1 MMINLRKYSWPLC
14 LYTLTMLLIYISY
27 AVSQSLLDFAPAFI
41 GVTPMERSM
50 KLMLYTNFWT
60 GIGFLSLAGLRYLAF
75 PKAPPHR
82 LNYAL
87 GLVSL
92 LSLPGIYAGG
102 TFFMAFLALF
112 MLTGGAFGAAAHY
125 HTARSV
131 PAELRGR
138 FVAVALTF
146 TVLIQYGLTS
156 LFGTPSPWLISLIV
170 SVTVLIA
177 RQNIPSGRETATPV
191 CSEREPAPS
200 PIFIGLLILLTF
212 LLALLHG
219 ASDSLAVA
227 YYMEFDES
235 LFSAVPRLFF
245 PLGVLAAGYL
255 ADLQRRKFLLPV
267 TALTML
273 FRLINIFYFAHEGN
287 IFFNLCFDYFVESFC
302 LICYIVYFLDLAI
315 RTDKPVLWAGMGR
328 AIALPVTALSANLF
342 GAIIHDFSM
351 GSFLAFYILCLGSLN
366 ILFYNERFRERLEI
380 LPWETA
386 PLSGS
391 VETAAIPLRVTI
403 TDTHGQHLA
412 EYQERY
418 AFTPREM
425 DVLAEIL
432 QETPTAVMA
441 EKLGVKERTIKYHI
455 ANILHKTGTQNQPE
469 LRLLLRMQSCKQ

>member
-1 MMINLRKYSWPLC
+1 MTNLQKYIWPLC
-14 LYTLTMLLIYISY
+14 FYTMAMLFIYMSY
-27 AVSQSLLDFAPAFI
+27 AVSQSLLAFAPAFI
-41 GVTPMERSM
+41 GAAPMERSM
-50 KLMLYTNFWT
+50 KLMLYTNTWT
-60 GIGFLSLAGLRYLAF
+60 GIGFLSLAGLKYLAF
-75 PKAPPHR
+75 PLAPPHR

-112 MLTGGAFGAAAHY
+112 MVTGGAFGAAAHY

-138 FVAVALTF
+138 FVAVALTL
-146 TVLIQYGLTS
+146 TVLIQYGLTAC
-156 LFGTPSPWLISLIV
+156 LGTPSLGLVSL
-170 SVTVLIA
+170 VLLANVFIA
-177 RQNIPSGRETATPV
+177 RQTVRADGETDTPV
-191 CSEREPAPS
+191 CTERAPAPS
-200 PIFIGLLILLTF
+200 PLFIGLLLLLTF
-212 LLALLHG
+212 VLALLHG

-235 LFSAVPRLFF
+235 LFSDVPRLFF

-255 ADLQRRKFLLPV
+255 ADLRRRKFLLPAA
-267 TALTML
+267 ALTML
-273 FRLINIFYFAHEGN
+273 FRLINIFYFAHEEN
-287 IFFNLCFDYFVESFC
+287 IFFNLCFEYFVESFC
-302 LICYIVYFLDLAI
+302 LMCYIVYFLDLAP
-315 RTDKPVLWAGMGR
+315 RTDKPAFWAGMGR

-342 GAIIHDFSM
+342 GAIIRDFSI
-351 GSFLAFYILCLGSLN
+351 GSFLAFYTICLGTLN
-366 ILFYNERFRERLEI
+366 ILFYHEHFREKLEI

-386 PLSGS
+386 PLSS
-391 VETAAIPLRVTI
+391 TVETAAIPLTVTI
-403 TDTHGQHLA
+403 ADTPDQQLA
-412 EYQERY
+412 EYQERF

-455 ANILHKTGTQNQPE
+455 ANILHKTGTHNQPE
-469 LRLLLRMQSCKQ
+469 LRLLLRMQSSHP